1 MHLVCQQILLSQY
14 FTTLTFV
21 IHLNSN
27 SNNMTIDL
35 FIPCFI
41 DQMFPETAWSIVKIL
56 EIAGVEINYNPKQT
70 CCGQP
75 AFNSGDIKNAKKLA
89 TKFINDFPNERPIVI
104 PSASCA
110 GYIKNHFNSLFKDD
124 EEFLSEAERLSGNVI
139 ELTDFLVNKINFT
152 QFNSKFNHKVTY
164 HDACSALREY
174 GIKEEPRE
182 LLSKVKGL
190 KLIEMEESDTC
201 CGFGGTFMVK
211 FVPIS
216 TAMVEQKVQNA
227 LNTGSEY
234 IVSTEA
240 SCLINI
246 SSYIKKHNLP
256 IKAIHIAD
264 VLASS

>member
-1 MHLVCQQILLSQY
+1 MI
-14 FTTLTFV
+14 
-21 IHLNSN
+21 
-27 SNNMTIDL
+27 IDL

-41 DQMFPETAWSIVKIL
+41 DQMFPETAWNIVKIL
-56 EIAGVEINYNPKQT
+56 EKTGVEINYNPKQT

-75 AFNSGDIKNAKKLA
+75 AFNSGDTKHAKKLA
-89 TKFINDFPNERPIVI
+89 QKFLRDLPGNHPIII

-124 EEFLSEAERLSGNVI
+124 KEYLSESERVSNNVF
-139 ELTDFLVNKINFT
+139 ELTDFLVNQINYT
-152 QFNSKFNHKVTY
+152 DFNTEFNHKITY
-164 HDACSALREY
+164 HDGCSALREY
-174 GIKEEPRE
+174 GIKEEPRI

-190 KLIEMEESDTC
+190 ELIEMEDTDTC

-227 LNTGSEY
+227 LNTGAQY

-246 SSYIKKHNLP
+246 NSYIKKQNLP
-256 IKAIHIAD
+256 IKTIHIAD
-264 VLASS
+264 VLASV